1 MNQAALQTEP
11 TPAQRLAD
19 KILARTNNG
28 RDMIV
33 LMHDIAQGGYD
44 ANEYDRITASKIIF
58 DRGYGKCPKQAPV
71 QSLAEAGPE
80 PSPGGPDGSN
90 QVPDPA
96 PETQDNDVGAIRESP
111 PTVTHKE
118 PESPRLVNQLDNSL
132 HESLGPAPETD
143 VGALREAPALRE
155 SPPTV
160 THKEPESPRL
170 VNQLDNS
177 LHESL
182 GPAPSAHN
190 PTTNDVEPAP
200 YSIRGA
206 IRESPEH
213 ENTDTSSLQSSIQDF
228 IIEITND
235 GDTLID
241 VLMDIAYADP
251 DNPKV
256 KPFHRKYADRILM
269 DRAFGTDPTPVLG
282 AVQAR
287 PQLGQSVSH
296 HPDYPPGYIPD
307 PTKDCIYCSPTLN
320 MPEGHE
326 GEHRFDQEAWDEVI
340 EKLKRM
346 EDEGIITPDP
356 DYVPRDDL
364 PSYLPPEDWVP
375 NPDEV
380 RKEVAEFR
388 AKLELQAER
397 RKQWPE
403 IEERRRKK
411 LAQIYPSHSEGESPD
426 T

>member
-1 MNQAALQTEP
+1 MNQVALQTEP

-28 RDMIV
+28 RDLIV

-71 QSLAEAGPE
+71 QSHPEAGLD
-80 PSPGGPDGSN
+80 PSTGELDGSS
-90 QVPDPA
+90 QAPDPA
-96 PETQDNDVGAIRESP
+96 PETDDNDVEPAPYSIRGEIRESP
-111 PTVTHKE
+111 PTITH
-118 PESPRLVNQLDNSL
+118 S
-132 HESLGPAPETD
+132 
-143 VGALREAPALRE
+143 
-155 SPPTV
+155 
-160 THKEPESPRL
+160 EPESPRL

-251 DNPKV
+251 ADPKV

-269 DRAFGTDPTPVLG
+269 DRAFGTDPTAVRSAADGLVLTG
-282 AVQAR
+282 
-287 PQLGQSVSH
+287 
-296 HPDYPPGYIPD
+296 DYPEHKISIQ
-307 PTKDCIYCSPTLN
+307 KD
-320 MPEGHE
+320 
-326 GEHRFDQEAWDEVI
+326 D
-340 EKLKRM
+340 
-346 EDEGIITPDP
+346 EDEPFDEEVWKEIIAELKQLEEDNNLPPDRP
-356 DYVPRDDL
+356 VPKIDY
-364 PSYLPPEDWVP
+364 SYYLPPDDFDLTPYLDEEDA
-375 NPDEV
+375 
-380 RKEVAEFR
+380 KFR
-388 AKLELQAER
+388 AGIALRAER
-397 RKQWPE
+397 RKKWPE